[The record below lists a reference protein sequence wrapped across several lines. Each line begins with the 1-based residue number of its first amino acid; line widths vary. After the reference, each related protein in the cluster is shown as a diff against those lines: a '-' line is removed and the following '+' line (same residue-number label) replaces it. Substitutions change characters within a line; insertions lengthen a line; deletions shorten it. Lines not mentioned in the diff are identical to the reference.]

1 MITILKITLIAI
13 FFKPILNWLAMQLYA
28 ILSQLNNLLVA
39 YKYSN
44 KSVVGFVKE
53 WFKYSFN
60 SAMNIDVYAQ
70 YDLRTLWNF
79 LFSKSGNNFKF
90 GTNQI
95 ETISSVLGFK
105 KFENSLG
112 WFGVIWYYLL
122 YAFDITKWFKG
133 GHCAN
138 AIDWELHE
146 LINLK

>member
-1 MITILKITLIAI
+1 MKTILIILII
-13 FFKPILNWLAMQLYA
+13 FVFFKPILNWFSIQLYA

-39 YKYSN
+39 YKYSK

-53 WFKYSFN
+53 WFSYSYN
-60 SAMNIDVYAQ
+60 SAMNIDIYAQ

-79 LFSKSGNNFKF
+79 LFSKKGDNFKF

-95 ETISSVLGFK
+95 ETISSVLGYK
-105 KFENSLG
+105 KLEKSLG

-133 GHCAN
+133 GHCQY
-138 AIDWELHE
+138 AIDWQLHKE
-146 LINLK
+146 